1 MARKKQKRKSSRAL
15 SPIQGL
21 QSDMLGFGK
30 MAITGGV
37 TAATAGGVIAAG
49 GPAAAAAL
57 PMMGGFAT
65 IGQFAGP
72 VALASGGK
80 RALDAVK
87 GLSVEPR
94 KSKKKKWR
102 Y

>member
-1 MARKKQKRKSSRAL
+1 M

-21 QSDMLGFGK
+21 QSDLLGYGK

-49 GPAAAAAL
+49 GPGAAAAL

-80 RALDAVK
+80 RTLDAVK

-94 KSKKKKWR
+94 RTKKKKWR